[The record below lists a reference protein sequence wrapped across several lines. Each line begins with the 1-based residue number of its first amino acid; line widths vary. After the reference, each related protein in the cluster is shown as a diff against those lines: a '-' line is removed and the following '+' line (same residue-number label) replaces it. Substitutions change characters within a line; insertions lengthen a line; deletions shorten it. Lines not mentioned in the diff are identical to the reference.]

1 MDFTHSTGKPINYQ
15 LLLNSDNMVSSFS
28 LPKVM
33 EAEIEAVI
41 KAGYYS
47 SKSEVVKDALRL
59 LFETRKELKIASAV
73 EMYIDGEISLGK
85 AAEIAGVSILEFKEL
100 LASRGIYRELEVE
113 SAEKMD
119 KKLEKLSG

>member
-1 MDFTHSTGKPINYQ
+1 
-15 LLLNSDNMVSSFS
+15 MVSSFS
-28 LPKVM
+28 LPKIM

-73 EMYIDGEISLGK
+73 ELYKNGEVSLGK
-85 AAEIAGVSILEFKEL
+85 AAEIACVTIVEFKEL

-113 SAEKMD
+113 STEEIDEKVRS
-119 KKLEKLSG
+119 LSD